1 MALPANGYIP
11 ERDDPYRRGTPAYY
25 ARLRAMLDAPIQG
38 IAPGTGSF
46 STVGEPA
53 RPMAAKRRPFSLLA
67 DEDDAELGAAPVRP
81 RRFSRLADQDDAE
94 LGAAQGRVSQP
105 VTPSQ
110 PVDDAYRR
118 GTPAYYARLQAMLD
132 APIQGIA
139 PGYGSF
145 STVGEPAGPT
155 TPKRRPFSLLA
166 DQDDAELGAARE
178 PEPRRRLFD
187 LLANQ
192 DDAEL
197 GAAQGWVSQPVTPSQ
212 PVDDAYRR
220 GTPAY
225 YARLQAMLDAPIQG
239 IAPGYGSFSTVG
251 EPARRTEPERRPF
264 SLLADQDDAELGAA
278 REPAPAPTQEPREP
292 EPRRPRQFSPQ
303 ADQDDAE
310 LGAARLRRRR
320 QPFSLLADQDDA
332 EFGAARV
339 RPRSFSPLADQDDAE
354 LGAARL
360 RRRHQPFSLLADG
373 DDAEFGAA
381 PVRPRQF
388 SPIADQDDAE
398 LGAVR
403 VSRED
408 VDGIDPFKLAWGLAR
423 GGARLGLEGAK
434 AGVDLGVDAGEF
446 AFGLQQDAIELGLDV
461 SDAVV
466 DFGLDRAG
474 DVIELAKP
482 LDTGIVNPTLG
493 AAIAAMTDCQDTRV
507 LPPIRPG
514 GQPVVFHEN
523 CGDALVF
530 RATGGRP
537 FTVGPHVFVRGT
549 LNPGGLTERH
559 EQGHAADEEEVG
571 DLFFPL
577 YFLELLAKGYYENAF
592 EVEARNFARGQ
603 DTTAE

>member
-1 MALPANGYIP
+1 
-11 ERDDPYRRGTPAYY
+11 
-25 ARLRAMLDAPIQG
+25 
-38 IAPGTGSF
+38 
-46 STVGEPA
+46 
-53 RPMAAKRRPFSLLA
+53 
-67 DEDDAELGAAPVRP
+67 
-81 RRFSRLADQDDAE
+81 
-94 LGAAQGRVSQP
+94 
-105 VTPSQ
+105 
-110 PVDDAYRR
+110 
-118 GTPAYYARLQAMLD
+118 MLD

-139 PGYGSF
+139 PGYGSL
-145 STVGEPAGPT
+145 SPEGRPALP
-155 TPKRRPFSLLA
+155 PWVQERLDEQERAEAARKAAAAKRAA
-166 DQDDAELGAARE
+166 DLGAARE
-178 PEPRRRLFD
+178 PEPRRRL
-187 LLANQ
+187 
-192 DDAEL
+192 
-197 GAAQGWVSQPVTPSQ
+197 
-212 PVDDAYRR
+212 
-220 GTPAY
+220 
-225 YARLQAMLDAPIQG
+225 
-239 IAPGYGSFSTVG
+239 
-251 EPARRTEPERRPF
+251 
-264 SLLADQDDAELGAA
+264 
-278 REPAPAPTQEPREP
+278 
-292 EPRRPRQFSPQ
+292 FSPQ

-310 LGAARLRRRR
+310 LGAARGQVSTPVTPTPEPREPEPR
-320 QPFSLLADQDDA
+320 
-332 EFGAARV
+332 
-339 RPRSFSPLADQDDAE
+339 RPRQFSPLADQDDAE